1 MNVWLGDIVFQWFMK
16 MSKSC
21 RTPAEYNRYHA
32 ELSVFLKMP
41 TTQKALGQECI
52 AAMFKLKLTLR
63 EKEHKLAGYV
73 RHGIKSNMGAM
84 TTSPTEGQNKHI
96 RHGDDHCSVRHHANT
111 ALRRLIVRIQRN
123 FRARRAQAHSELA
136 RNCVFSN
143 AWTSDYLIRKGQALL
158 DRNHANRKF
167 LKSARLSR
175 TVFI

>member
-1 MNVWLGDIVFQWFMK
+1 MCTHDLAIAIIFSCAFSVCTGNIVFQWFMK

-84 TTSPTEGQNKHI
+84 TTSPTEGQNKQI
-96 RHGDDHCSVRHHANT
+96 CHGDDHCSVRHDANT
-111 ALRRLIVRIQRN
+111 ALRRLIFRIQ
-123 FRARRAQAHSELA
+123 
-136 RNCVFSN
+136 
-143 AWTSDYLIRKGQALL
+143 
-158 DRNHANRKF
+158 
-167 LKSARLSR
+167 
-175 TVFI
+175 